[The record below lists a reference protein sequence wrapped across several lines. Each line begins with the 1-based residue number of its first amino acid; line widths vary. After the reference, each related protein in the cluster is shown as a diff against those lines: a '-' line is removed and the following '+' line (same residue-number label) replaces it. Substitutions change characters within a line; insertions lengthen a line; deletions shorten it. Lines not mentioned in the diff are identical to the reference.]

1 MKIYN
6 RTEYKELTPSAY
18 SKEKKRIQVE
28 LLKLQEYIIKKEGRV
43 AIVLEGRDAAG
54 KGATIKRFIEN
65 MIPKS
70 IGVIELGV
78 PSKKQEKH
86 WFQTWKSDCQR
97 KGKSISLI
105 EVGIQ
110 EPLFNHQW
118 DIALKVSISILCKK

>member
-1 MKIYN
+1 M
-6 RTEYKELTPSAY
+6 
-18 SKEKKRIQVE
+18 
-28 LLKLQEYIIKKEGRV
+28 
-43 AIVLEGRDAAG
+43 EGRDAAG

-70 IGVIELGV
+70 IGVIELEYLQRNKRSIGF
-78 PSKKQEKH
+78 KRG
-86 WFQTWKSDCQR
+86 KSDCQR

-118 DIALKVSISILCKK
+118 DIALKVSISILCKSK

>member
-6 RTEYKELTPSAY
+6 RTEYKELTQA
-18 SKEKKRIQVE
+18 RIQKRKKDSSRA
-28 LLKLQEYIIKKEGRV
+28 LKLQEYIIKKEGRV

-86 WFQTWKSDCQR
+86 WFQTWEKDCQR
-97 KGKSISLI
+97 KENPFL
-105 EVGIQ
+105 
-110 EPLFNHQW
+110 
-118 DIALKVSISILCKK
+118 